1 MAKKLIF
8 LPVIV
13 LSLLILSFE
22 SQANVI
28 VDDADSNA
36 VSEINVPFFSEVVPT
51 GSGLVGDYELIV
63 CGVSTANGNSFNNP
77 APGIWTELDNG
88 ICAGPNGNCFQGI
101 WGRFTDNPASED
113 ITCEWTI
120 STFVFGAGS
129 FRYNEVDP
137 VDPII
142 AVACDSGTGDGANI
156 IATAPSVETVAGSQ
170 VARIYTASNLE
181 SLVTGDFNG
190 NDDVSGVFVSVAAV
204 SSENVIVLGVTQLVL
219 VDGPTGEAPQLTWV

>member
-1 MAKKLIF
+1 MKKLIF

-36 VSEINVPFFSEVVPT
+36 VSEPNVSFLSEVVPT

-63 CGVSTANGNSFNNP
+63 CGVTTDNGNSFNNP
-77 APGIWTELDNG
+77 APGIWTQHDNG
-88 ICAGPNGNCFQGI
+88 ICDDPNGNCFQGI

-113 ITCEWTI
+113 ITCGWTI
-120 STFVFGAGS
+120 PTFVFGAGS

-137 VDPII
+137 IDPII
-142 AVACDSGTGDGANI
+142 DVECDSGSGIGASV

-170 VARIYTASNLE
+170 VARIYTARNFE
-181 SLVTGDFNG
+181 SLVTGDIND
-190 NDDVSGVFVSVAAV
+190 NDDETGIFESVAAV
-204 SSENVIVLGVTQLVL
+204 SSANVIVLGITQLVL
-219 VDGPTGEAPQLTWV
+219 VDGPTGTSIY